1 MLNIKE
7 QEESEEE
14 EEEKEAKDKKVEAV
28 NVEPIDVSYLTKMY
42 ACIALG
48 TIYVYLKFVP
58 HPFH

>member
-1 MLNIKE
+1 MLNSKE

-14 EEEKEAKDKKVEAV
+14 EEEKEVQEKKLEAD

-42 ACIALG
+42 ACVALG
-48 TIYVYLKFVP
+48 TIYVYLKFAP